1 MKITKKQLRR
11 LIKEEKRKLLNEGSL
26 QGAEERLAEAI
37 AEYVMILDEN
47 LGYDIPNEQLKAE
60 VLNVVDG
67 HFEYLEDYDNNPG
80 NYQ

>member
-1 MKITKKQLRR
+1 MKVSKRQLRR
-11 LIKEEKRKLLNEGSL
+11 LIKEEKARLLSEGSL

-60 VLNVVDG
+60 VMNVVDG
-67 HFEYLEDYDNNPG
+67 HFEYLEDLNMNPG
-80 NYQ
+80 NYE

>member
-1 MKITKKQLRR
+1 MKITKRQLRR
-11 LIKEEKRKLLNEGSL
+11 IIKEEKSKLLNEGSL

-60 VLNVVDG
+60 VMNVVDG
-67 HFEYLEDYDNNPG
+67 HFEYLEDYDRNPEI
-80 NYQ
+80 YQ